1 MHAGWA
7 YAIRPYTCFALNVFC
22 HKSFKTPTFISM
34 NLHKE
39 RKAIDAALDDY
50 RAKLETIPE
59 ELFTETPPGG
69 GWSYAEVY
77 SHILKAT
84 LGSSI
89 ALERCSHNNCEPTT
103 KGLNLMGRYVML
115 TGSFPLR
122 LKVPEALA
130 AKMPAE
136 KISKEEA
143 KNLLVRCRK
152 RVDDTSP
159 LIKGSSATS
168 RTKHARLGMLNAGQW
183 FKFIRV
189 HLYHHLKQLKR
200 IEKKFQSK

>member
-1 MHAGWA
+1 
-7 YAIRPYTCFALNVFC
+7 
-22 HKSFKTPTFISM
+22 M

-89 ALERCSHNNCEPTT
+89 ALERCAHNNCEPTT
-103 KGLNLMGRYVML
+103 KGPNLMGRYLML
-115 TGSFPLR
+115 IGSFPVK
-122 LKVPEALA
+122 LKVPEATS

-136 KISKEEA
+136 KISREEA
-143 KNLLVRCRK
+143 KNLLVKCRK
-152 RVDDTSP
+152 RVDDTAPILKNSLP
-159 LIKGSSATS
+159 TS
-168 RTKHARLGMLNAGQW
+168 RIKHPRLGMLNAGQW
-183 FKFIRV
+183 FKFIRI
-189 HLYHHLKQLKR
+189 HLYHHLKQLKW